1 MTTTTTI
8 NTTKAATASFTTRLH
23 GNNPEGQP
31 ISAYWAIDLYDWMG
45 ADAEPLASCI
55 VHHTPDGERMGKT
68 LGHWSDD
75 AAETAPD
82 WVPRPDFDAVV
93 ATLRYLRGDLS

>member
-8 NTTKAATASFTTRLH
+8 TTKAATVSFTTRLH
-23 GNNPEGQP
+23 GRDPQGQP

-45 ADAEPLASCI
+45 ADAEPFTYCI
-55 VHHTPDGERMGKT
+55 VHHTPDGERIGET
-68 LGHWSDD
+68 LGHWSNP

-82 WVPRPDFDAVV
+82 WVPRPDFDAIV
-93 ATLRYLRGDLS
+93 ATLRYLRGGLS

>member
-8 NTTKAATASFTTRLH
+8 TAKAATSSFTTRLH
-23 GNNPEGQP
+23 GHGPEGQP

-55 VHHTPDGERMGKT
+55 VHHTPDGET

-75 AAETAPD
+75 ATETAPD
-82 WVPRPDFDAVV
+82 WVPRPDFDAIV

>member
-8 NTTKAATASFTTRLH
+8 TTKAATVSFTARLH
-23 GNNPEGQP
+23 GNGPEGQP

-45 ADAEPLASCI
+45 ADAEPLAFCI
-55 VHHTPDGERMGKT
+55 VNRASDGERMGET
-68 LGHWSDD
+68 LGHWSNH

-82 WVPRPDFDAVV
+82 WVPRPDFDAII

>member
-8 NTTKAATASFTTRLH
+8 TKAATVSFTARLH
-23 GNNPEGQP
+23 GRDPQGQP

-45 ADAEPLASCI
+45 ADAEPLASCM
-55 VHHTPDGERMGKT
+55 VHHNTPDGERLM
-68 LGHWSDD
+68 LGYWSDD

-93 ATLRYLRGDLS
+93 ATLRYLRGGLS

>member
-8 NTTKAATASFTTRLH
+8 NTTKAATVGFTTRLH
-23 GNNPEGQP
+23 GNGPEGQP

-45 ADAEPLASCI
+45 ADAEPFASCI
-55 VHHTPDGERMGKT
+55 VHHTPDGEREP
-68 LGHWSDD
+68 LGQWSD

-93 ATLRYLRGDLS
+93 ATLRYLRGGLS